1 MNVVMKLPPSF
12 AGNDGK
18 GLLEQEDDTPSG
30 YQPFRRGSIRD
41 MITSLSPFASA
52 SKDEEC
58 SVDASGHLTTTTN
71 MSQEIM
77 VPMPKPAQARER
89 AFEEHC
95 HHQNVPSLTLSYSNG
110 SLNEHHLAFC
120 LFEVCLGLREFYIQ
134 RGHLPVKERRKHP
147 DLPISLT
154 GYHDWF
160 LGGYTIWINVTV
172 KQVGS
177 SCPRPFNGISL

>member
-1 MNVVMKLPPSF
+1 MKLPPSF

-18 GLLEQEDDTPSG
+18 GLLEQEDDTPLG

-41 MITSLSPFASA
+41 MITSLSQFASA

-58 SVDASGHLTTTTN
+58 SVDASGHLTTNTN
-71 MSQEIM
+71 MNQQIM
-77 VPMPKPAQARER
+77 VPMPKPAPAKES
-89 AFEEHC
+89 AFEEQY
-95 HHQNVPSLTLSYSNG
+95 HHQNVPSLTLSHSNG
-110 SLNEHHLAFC
+110 SLNDHHLAFC

-160 LGGYTIWINVTV
+160 LGGYTIWINVTA

-177 SCPRPFNGISL
+177 SYPRPFNSTSL